1 MAQNVLIT
9 PASTK
14 VAFTDA
20 GDVTTVLRA
29 SSGRFEF
36 KNSGESAFVDLYAND
51 IVLDGNLTVG
61 GTTTTVNTSN
71 ILIEDP
77 ILQLAKGQTTGTPTV
92 DIGFLGL
99 RGGSNNAAFIWDE
112 SDDVFAAIL
121 TTDDASGTTLTPAS
135 YAGFKAGVAALSG
148 TTNDGAAAVLTATQA
163 GTGRAVYVTRS
174 VASAT
179 RAMADFAQL
188 SASGGASPAVH
199 IQQTTTASDALRIT
213 SDGSTAKFAVTG
225 TGALT
230 GTSAAFSGWATLG
243 SGGDFGRLAL
253 ENNNTTAGTTY
264 LQQSYS
270 GTAELRIGSSV
281 GNHST
286 ASLIVKS
293 GTAAE
298 VKAQGNLTVGG
309 ALTGAGAG
317 IFSGNVEIKDG
328 SLLKAYRAG
337 NSAYAGLFMDTGEKL
352 YIRNSWGNK
361 DIVMLRTGEVGI
373 GTSAPYGGLHVNASN
388 YGESPTINKALLV
401 SDSADVTKYLIL
413 TYHASV
419 DVGIIQ
425 GLDDSLAWKNVAIN
439 PNGGKVGIGTTAPS
453 TKLHAILDSSAT
465 NTPTDI
471 LRLGHTSSGST
482 AVGFGALIRFD
493 AERTGTTTDGMG
505 RLGFVAD
512 AMTSSRVDG
521 AFIVQT
527 GLDGSYTER
536 FRIKSDGNVGIGTN
550 APTARLNVKA
560 SGSTVD
566 QIAVTHSGNTVEI
579 AQLGQSAN
587 GNSAGAL
594 LLKSNNGQTKIY
606 LDAAGSS
613 YLNGG
618 SVGIGTAAPAANLH
632 IYEATTDT
640 PLQITR
646 AANTG
651 NAMIKFETGA
661 TDDWIV
667 GLRNDSTSDFRF
679 YSYGTSSDAL
689 TIKRADG
696 NVGIGTTSPSKNLHI
711 KSTASGNT
719 GIIIENT
726 NNAQN
731 LDIDYWNNAGA
742 VQGRIRYAEGAGDL
756 YIYPNA
762 SASIAFAVKWDGKV
776 GIGTTAPDNPLEVVG
791 ADSGIKISSASSNRP
806 HLRFE
811 CGTAEK
817 MRLSANSAYGAI
829 GDSSD
834 ANRYMAFKDGNVGI
848 GTTAPTA
855 KLFVMGGSTARAFQA
870 VSSSAGNATGYFYT
884 NMVHTGVDTSATVSI
899 RSDHASSSGQILH
912 VRGDGSGNLL
922 TLDQGGTN
930 RLVVQADGK
939 VGIGTTAP
947 AGFLSVEGA
956 GNSRGIFV
964 TANGATT
971 YSAIQAEAGA
981 LTTGS
986 VARFYSNSATTNTRY
1001 LVNVINDNAAAT
1013 GAVGLRIQQDS
1024 TAPALVALG
1033 NVGIGTAAPLCK
1045 LDIRT
1050 TSASLID
1057 AGATVNIE
1065 EDAAWTQGL
1074 ALYINNADTYNGDYA
1089 SACIGVANSGSNIII
1104 TAGAKVVNDPASSNG
1119 YKTLNSTAPSVYRQ
1133 LNGAHLFYGDTGKT
1147 ANTLYT
1153 PTERMRIAV
1162 DGKVGIGITAPTT
1175 TLDVYHATHS
1185 QLTVSSPGNQDSS
1198 LSLIERTSVSPFGSA
1213 NVYGFQWKYDGGD
1226 NKLYLS
1232 SGVDTNVVN
1241 RLTVQRDDGNVGI
1254 GTTSPTQKLHITGSM
1269 RLTGALY
1276 DKDNSVGSAGQI
1288 LATNG
1293 SGTYWSSAG
1302 AGTVTGTGT
1311 ANYISKWT
1319 GTNSQGNSIIQD
1331 NGTSVG
1337 IGVNPNA
1344 ANKLEVYGQ
1353 LRATTAMF
1361 GNASVSNVAGAPVHI
1376 KHGGTAIIRLEDST
1390 STNYVYDLTADFTNG
1405 FRITDVT
1412 SSIDPFTIA
1421 KTSGYVGIG
1430 TTVPSALLHIQD
1442 TLPVIRLQS
1451 NNSQSRIDFTDGS
1464 TIQATIG
1471 LNPTHGDS
1479 FSIAVGGSGSL
1490 TSDVRLLVKPDG
1502 KVGIGTT
1509 VPTAK
1514 LHVAGDGLFDS
1525 LRTTYHFS
1533 KSFAAS
1539 FANGTANLV
1548 GYISFGNSNP
1558 WGWIEVTLTGSYS
1571 NTNITG
1577 RYTKRFAIGRNVSAG
1592 ISSQSSEVIAN
1603 IGDIAG
1609 KFKIGAFEVS
1619 GTTLRLPIY
1628 SLTSLGNNVQIFVE
1642 GHVHAGSA
1650 AALIVSSL
1658 SCTTPVAVS
1667 NTETR
1672 DYFTM
1677 MADRVGIGTNAPA
1690 ATLDVHGS
1698 MVRISS
1704 DGGTYRRLMFFDSL
1718 ATPNKNNFQVAVQ
1731 EINNA
1736 LHIGPSTAVGG
1747 TTFSGSTGL
1756 AMLANGNVGIGTTAP
1771 GAKLDVNGS
1780 AIVRG
1785 VLHFDSTASSFI
1797 DNVSSKIKIGGD
1809 AGVGLWTYV
1818 SGWQERLTVLDDGK
1832 VGIGT
1837 TAPSAKLE
1845 VLSDG
1850 SIAQGAEIRLQ
1861 HGNNNSTDV
1870 VSTVNF
1876 ANNAGSVAMIQA
1888 GTTGANNSGYIS
1900 FFTDNAGTSDEHMR
1914 IISDGKVGIGTNAPD
1929 TLLDL
1934 QAAAGADILLR
1945 RAVGDTSSNL
1955 GVISFGNA
1963 DVDKYLA
1970 QIKAVQDGATDSARL
1985 EFQTEVTGGAKAT
1998 RMTIKSDGKV
2008 GFGTTSP
2015 AADVHFYQGPDNRV
2029 MIESNGPTLV
2039 FKEINSTNQN
2049 WAFYHNA
2056 GALNIRTLADNFG
2069 STVDRVTFLQD
2080 GKVGIGTDSPAT
2092 PLHVRKVG
2100 NPASGGNRS
2109 TVEEVLTL
2117 DATGYYPYT
2126 GYGVGVSFKGEDY
2139 GNTAIREYAKI
2150 QSVMTGYLSQ
2160 TPAGDPSFK
2169 SALTFWTNTG
2179 GASGTLA
2186 TEKVRIDNQGNVGI
2200 GTAAPSAKIH
2210 VAGTGD
2216 VARIGDNHWRGT
2228 NSVTVGTTYAT
2239 GVTVNLANH
2248 KSGYLK
2254 VIISGDWSG
2263 HSAIGY
2269 MSEYFIQKGSTVRY
2283 SQPGTVI
2290 REVTNQHNTD
2300 FITSQ
2305 ILDPTLNDGN
2315 ADFAI
2320 QFKTN
2325 TGSVSCT
2332 VMYEFTGTA
2341 NSVT

>member
-1 MAQNVLIT
+1 LGANGWSWNVGYTSTSDTWNAWVNYYGYAGGQTKFRNFVVGDGKGIAVATFTGATKLTTLAGALAGTRGVFSAASGSSYALHLKNTTAASPYTCWIEE
-9 PASTK
+9 PASPT
-14 VAFTDA
+14 A
-20 GDVTTVLRA
+20 GYPLLSVTSSGGTNNYFRIDSGTGSSFFGGALAIA
-29 SSGRFEF
+29 SSGAADLLTIKDTLNTGNSATPYIRFKDSGDNNLGYF
-36 KNSGESAFVDLYAND
+36 GYGSGSNGDFYWDNSGGGDFRINGGDVILAGA
-51 IVLDGNLTVG
+51 LTG
-61 GTTTTVNTSN
+61 
-71 ILIEDP
+71 
-77 ILQLAKGQTTGTPTV
+77 TTGTFSSTLQATGGV
-92 DIGFLGL
+92 SVVGTLGTWSIDNQGAVL
-99 RGGSNNAAFIWDE
+99 NFSRGANNYIRANNAAGALRFDTGGNNSALFLA
-112 SDDVFAAIL
+112 SD
-121 TTDDASGTTLTPAS
+121 
-135 YAGFKAGVAALSG
+135 
-148 TTNDGAAAVLTATQA
+148 Q
-163 GTGRAVYVTRS
+163 
-174 VASAT
+174 SAT
-179 RAMADFAQL
+179 F
-188 SASGGASPAVH
+188 S
-199 IQQTTTASDALRIT
+199 
-213 SDGSTAKFAVTG
+213 
-225 TGALT
+225 GALT
-230 GTSAAFSGWATLG
+230 GTSATFSGATGITIENTSTTNVQLKLRSNGVDTWRIGQNLVVTG
-243 SGGDFGRLAL
+243 STAL
-253 ENNNTTAGTTY
+253 EFYDDVNNVDRMVITN
-264 LQQSYS
+264 S
-270 GTAELRIGSSV
+270 G
-281 GNHST
+281 
-286 ASLIVKS
+286 K
-293 GTAAE
+293 
-298 VKAQGNLTVGG
+298 
-309 ALTGAGAG
+309 
-317 IFSGNVEIKDG
+317 
-328 SLLKAYRAG
+328 
-337 NSAYAGLFMDTGEKL
+337 
-352 YIRNSWGNK
+352 
-361 DIVMLRTGEVGI
+361 VGI
-373 GTSAPYGGLHVNASN
+373 GTTAPYGGLHVNASN

-439 PNGGKVGIGTTAPS
+439 PNGGNVGIGTTAPA

-465 NTPTDI
+465 NTPTDV

-512 AMTSSRVDG
+512 TMTSSRVDG

-550 APTARLNVKA
+550 APLAKLHVKLDSA
-560 SGSTVD
+560 S
-566 QIAVTHSGNTVEI
+566 SGYSNLRI
-579 AQLGQSAN
+579 QSATYPSIEFYSDN
-587 GNSAGAL
+587 AAT
-594 LLKSNNGQTKIY
+594 NNRNWKI
-606 LDAAGSS
+606 SS
-613 YLNGG
+613 VYN
-618 SVGIGTAAPAANLH
+618 
-632 IYEATTDT
+632 
-640 PLQITR
+640 
-646 AANTG
+646 
-651 NAMIKFETGA
+651 
-661 TDDWIV
+661 
-667 GLRNDSTSDFRF
+667 
-679 YSYGTSSDAL
+679 SYGTFEILS
-689 TIKRADG
+689 
-696 NVGIGTTSPSKNLHI
+696 
-711 KSTASGNT
+711 STA
-719 GIIIENT
+719 
-726 NNAQN
+726 
-731 LDIDYWNNAGA
+731 AGG
-742 VQGRIRYAEGAGDL
+742 V
-756 YIYPNA
+756 P
-762 SASIAFAVKWDGKV
+762 
-776 GIGTTAPDNPLEVVG
+776 TT
-791 ADSGIKISSASSNRP
+791 
-806 HLRFE
+806 
-811 CGTAEK
+811 T
-817 MRLSANSAYGAI
+817 RLAI
-829 GDSSD
+829 
-834 ANRYMAFKDGNVGI
+834 NKDGNVGI
-848 GTTAPTA
+848 GTTAP
-855 KLFVMGGSTARAFQA
+855 
-870 VSSSAGNATGYFYT
+870 
-884 NMVHTGVDTSATVSI
+884 
-899 RSDHASSSGQILH
+899 
-912 VRGDGSGNLL
+912 
-922 TLDQGGTN
+922 DQ
-930 RLVVQADGK
+930 K
-939 VGIGTTAP
+939 
-947 AGFLSVEGA
+947 LSVT
-956 GNSRGIFV
+956 GN
-964 TANGATT
+964 
-971 YSAIQAEAGA
+971 IQARSGYWFI
-981 LTTGS
+981 
-986 VARFYSNSATTNTRY
+986 ARSA
-1001 LVNVINDNAAAT
+1001 DNA
-1013 GAVGLRIQQDS
+1013 GYSYLKNPS
-1024 TAPALVALG
+1024 TSGSEIAFHTSGEKMRLLSNG
-1033 NVGIGTAAPLCK
+1033 NFGIGTAAPLCK

-1104 TAGAKVVNDPASSNG
+1104 TAGAKVVNNPASSNG

-1241 RLTVQRDDGNVGI
+1241 RLTVQRDDGN
-1254 GTTSPTQKLHITGSM
+1254 
-1269 RLTGALY
+1269 
-1276 DKDNSVGSAGQI
+1276 
-1288 LATNG
+1288 
-1293 SGTYWSSAG
+1293 
-1302 AGTVTGTGT
+1302 
-1311 ANYISKWT
+1311 
-1319 GTNSQGNSIIQD
+1319 
-1331 NGTSVG
+1331 
-1337 IGVNPNA
+1337 
-1344 ANKLEVYGQ
+1344 
-1353 LRATTAMF
+1353 
-1361 GNASVSNVAGAPVHI
+1361 
-1376 KHGGTAIIRLEDST
+1376 
-1390 STNYVYDLTADFTNG
+1390 
-1405 FRITDVT
+1405 
-1412 SSIDPFTIA
+1412 
-1421 KTSGYVGIG
+1421 
-1430 TTVPSALLHIQD
+1430 
-1442 TLPVIRLQS
+1442 
-1451 NNSQSRIDFTDGS
+1451 
-1464 TIQATIG
+1464 
-1471 LNPTHGDS
+1471 
-1479 FSIAVGGSGSL
+1479 
-1490 TSDVRLLVKPDG
+1490 
-1502 KVGIGTT
+1502 VGIGTT

-1704 DGGTYRRLMFFDSL
+1704 DGGAYRRLMFFDSL

-1756 AMLANGNVGIGTTAP
+1756 AMLANGNVGIGTASPTS
-1771 GAKLDVNGS
+1771 GFKLDVNGYTRTSLLTLRTS
-1780 AIVRG
+1780 A
-1785 VLHFDSTASSFI
+1785 
-1797 DNVSSKIKIGGD
+1797 
-1809 AGVGLWTYV
+1809 AGVGGTVADENSYELGPGYLNLSRDDTAAARQIQFGKNGSLH
-1818 SGWQERLTVLDDGK
+1818 SGIMTDTNGLNFVGSDGAADVTIK
-1832 VGIGT
+1832 TNGYVGIGT
-1837 TAPSAKLE
+1837 TAPAYPLDVQSGGVGTVLRAGTAFVSIDSTGSAAAPSLIFNGDSDMGLWRPAANTLAIATAGVERLRILADGTLDLKSAKFKINGSAGSNGETLTT
-1845 VLSDG
+1845 DG
-1850 SIAQGAEIRLQ
+1850 S
-1861 HGNNNSTDV
+1861 GNISW
-1870 VSTVNF
+1870 S
-1876 ANNAGSVAMIQA
+1876 AAGS
-1888 GTTGANNSGYIS
+1888 GTISGS
-1900 FFTDNAGTSDEHMR
+1900 GTDNYVPRFNGAGALQNSALFSSD
-1914 IISDGKVGIGTNAPD
+1914 SGNVGIGTAAPD

-1934 QAAAGADILLR
+1934 QATGGADMLLLR
-1945 RAVGDTSSNL
+1945 TTGDTSGVL
-1955 GVISFGNA
+1955 GAISFGNA
-1963 DVDKYLA
+1963 NLDKYMA
-1970 QIKAVQDGATDSARL
+1970 QIRVTQDGATDSAQL
-1985 EFQTEVTGGAKAT
+1985 QLQTQATGAGKLT
-1998 RMTIKSDGKV
+1998 RMTIKGDGKV

-2080 GKVGIGTDSPAT
+2080 GKVGIGTAAPTAKLFVMGDSTARAFQAVSSSAGNAT
-2092 PLHVRKVG
+2092 GYFYTNMVHTGVDTSATVSIRSDHVSSSGQILHVRGDGSG
-2100 NPASGGNRS
+2100 NL
-2109 TVEEVLTL
+2109 LTL
-2117 DATGYYPYT
+2117 DQGGTNRLVVQA
-2126 GYGVGVSFKGEDY
+2126 D
-2139 GNTAIREYAKI
+2139 
-2150 QSVMTGYLSQ
+2150 
-2160 TPAGDPSFK
+2160 GD
-2169 SALTFWTNTG
+2169 
-2179 GASGTLA
+2179 
-2186 TEKVRIDNQGNVGI
+2186 VGI
-2200 GTAAPSAKIH
+2200 GTTTPSAKIH

-2290 REVTNQHNTD
+2290 REVTNQHNSD
-2300 FITSQ
+2300 YITSQ